1 MVEEN
6 NDAPKGEEG
15 NTEEVQEIT
24 PVSVDD
30 ASVQNANVDG
40 ITIRLKG
47 KEYRL
52 NPEEVATKL
61 KMSAEQVVTMAKEN
75 PNTFVATIVAGPFG
89 WLIGRQLDNREKKNS

>member
-40 ITIRLKG
+40 K
-47 KEYRL
+47 
-52 NPEEVATKL
+52 
-61 KMSAEQVVTMAKEN
+61 
-75 PNTFVATIVAGPFG
+75 
-89 WLIGRQLDNREKKNS
+89 IGRAHV